1 MTTKYVLLAFN
12 SDHQDA
18 NPIKVLISRLT
29 KLEKLQNDKLQAKE
43 TIRNQ

>member
-1 MTTKYVLLAFN
+1 MATKYVLLAFN
-12 SDHQDA
+12 GDHQGA
-18 NPIKVLISRLT
+18 NHVKIFINRLT